1 MDSQIKDLLDG
12 SDFVT
17 FTDVANELQVHVN
30 KGNFK
35 FIFLVLFQLLITAKT
50 MIKDFAKASSD
61 ETVYFLSG

>member
-30 KGNFK
+30 KGKIN
-35 FIFLVLFQLLITAKT
+35 LNLY
-50 MIKDFAKASSD
+50 
-61 ETVYFLSG
+61 YF